1 MKKVLFIHHGNL
13 EGGAPLSMLYT
24 MQGIREHGF
33 EAEVAFIQDLPTL
46 HEFFSGHGFATH
58 NVTGVPIFST
68 WAGSEGKWY
77 NPITWINV
85 GKAAVNWSKG
95 HKALQQLLQKHTFD
109 IVHLNSMTLS
119 NPAAYL
125 IKNQLPFVW
134 HVREHGPSH
143 KGLRYKNISN
153 RLSTAQEVIFLSK
166 AEQNSWVGGSGHGT
180 VVSNFVDMDVFDHT
194 TSAPTAAV
202 KRLLYVGGRKKHKG
216 IIPLLHA
223 LAEIKAKSDVA
234 FVCDMPDTY
243 IDHDSSMTELERHI
257 IELIDRLDIGDV
269 CNLLPF
275 DPNIIKL
282 YRTCDI
288 LLFPATKP
296 HFARPIVE
304 ASAMG
309 KPVIASNVKAVDEL
323 VLEGKTGY
331 LVPPNHHTAIAD
343 KVVALFKDPDLC
355 QNLGQEGITFVKDN
369 FEMKGQIRKI
379 VDIYRRLVD

>member
-1 MKKVLFIHHGNL
+1 
-13 EGGAPLSMLYT
+13 
-24 MQGIREHGF
+24 
-33 EAEVAFIQDLPTL
+33 
-46 HEFFSGHGFATH
+46 
-58 NVTGVPIFST
+58 
-68 WAGSEGKWY
+68 
-77 NPITWINV
+77 
-85 GKAAVNWSKG
+85 
-95 HKALQQLLQKHTFD
+95 
-109 IVHLNSMTLS
+109 
-119 NPAAYL
+119 
-125 IKNQLPFVW
+125 
-134 HVREHGPSH
+134 
-143 KGLRYKNISN
+143 
-153 RLSTAQEVIFLSK
+153 
-166 AEQNSWVGGSGHGT
+166 
-180 VVSNFVDMDVFDHT
+180 
-194 TSAPTAAV
+194 
-202 KRLLYVGGRKKHKG
+202 
-216 IIPLLHA
+216 
-223 LAEIKAKSDVA
+223 
-234 FVCDMPDTY
+234 
-243 IDHDSSMTELERHI
+243 MTELERHI